1 MRTEVNQSD
10 FVRIVLYPIE
20 MLGERANKKK
30 ALNYVYCY
38 ETVKEKSVIL
48 AFRESLLL
56 EQLSM
61 KHSLLLPVLLI
72 VQAAGRVFA
81 KQILRLEIYK
91 WDKSLHEQR
100 KPSSST

>member
-1 MRTEVNQSD
+1 M
-10 FVRIVLYPIE
+10 
-20 MLGERANKKK
+20 
-30 ALNYVYCY
+30 
-38 ETVKEKSVIL
+38 KEKSVIL